1 MTNEH
6 QRLVS
11 VESQSEYNITSGKSE
26 TRIFVKM
33 YVDAVKKG
41 LIADIGAERW
51 QTLCVL
57 SSFMNAN
64 GECYPTQDQIAGA
77 LNLSRESA
85 NRRIKAL
92 CDYRWQGRPLVVKQP
107 ITIRY
112 KQKTNKYSLRANQLI
127 SPPNKRED
135 SKLLIFKEISE
146 EEKIRNRNIAGY
158 TTFIKQVKKRD
169 KYVCV
174 KCGCPDNLH
183 VHHIESYTNNP
194 EGRTD
199 IDNGATFCE
208 KCHRRYHAIFGKDN
222 ANKWDFEKF
231 MKGV

>member
-57 SSFMNAN
+57 SSFMNAS
-64 GECYPTQDQIAGA
+64 GECYPTQEQIASA

-92 CDYRWQGRPLVVKQP
+92 CDYRWQGRPLVVKQRARDEKTQRWDNARYTIMP
-107 ITIRY
+107 I
-112 KQKTNKYSLRANQLI
+112 SQL
-127 SPPNKRED
+127 
-135 SKLLIFKEISE
+135 
-146 EEKIRNRNIAGY
+146 
-158 TTFIKQVKKRD
+158 
-169 KYVCV
+169 
-174 KCGCPDNLH
+174 
-183 VHHIESYTNNP
+183 
-194 EGRTD
+194 
-199 IDNGATFCE
+199 
-208 KCHRRYHAIFGKDN
+208 AIFDGDT
-222 ANKWDFEKF
+222 EELT
-231 MKGV
+231 

>member
-64 GECYPTQDQIAGA
+64 GECYPTQDQIASA

-92 CDYRWQGRPLVVKQP
+92 CDYRWQGRPLVVKQRARDEKTQRWDNARYTIMP
-107 ITIRY
+107 I
-112 KQKTNKYSLRANQLI
+112 SQL
-127 SPPNKRED
+127 
-135 SKLLIFKEISE
+135 
-146 EEKIRNRNIAGY
+146 
-158 TTFIKQVKKRD
+158 
-169 KYVCV
+169 
-174 KCGCPDNLH
+174 
-183 VHHIESYTNNP
+183 
-194 EGRTD
+194 
-199 IDNGATFCE
+199 
-208 KCHRRYHAIFGKDN
+208 AIFDGDT
-222 ANKWDFEKF
+222 EELT
-231 MKGV
+231 

>member
-64 GECYPTQDQIAGA
+64 GECYPTQDQIAGS

-92 CDYRWQGRPLVVKQP
+92 CDYRWQGRPLVVKQRARDEKTQRWDNARYTIMP
-107 ITIRY
+107 I
-112 KQKTNKYSLRANQLI
+112 SQL
-127 SPPNKRED
+127 
-135 SKLLIFKEISE
+135 
-146 EEKIRNRNIAGY
+146 
-158 TTFIKQVKKRD
+158 
-169 KYVCV
+169 
-174 KCGCPDNLH
+174 
-183 VHHIESYTNNP
+183 
-194 EGRTD
+194 
-199 IDNGATFCE
+199 
-208 KCHRRYHAIFGKDN
+208 AIFDGDT
-222 ANKWDFEKF
+222 EELT
-231 MKGV
+231 